1 VSLTVT
7 VQGHLVVAAVVSTSG
22 ATVTVTSGND
32 QQPLTAYDWKV
43 VQGACGHLR
52 AGGTTQSCTAPATDP
67 ALTWSYRNPPA
78 SGVLNFLVAGGNTC
92 TWKVRG
98 GVSCG

>member
-22 ATVTVTSGND
+22 ATVTVSTGNA
-32 QQPLTAYDWKV
+32 QQPLTAYEWKV
-43 VQGACGHLR
+43 VQGACGPLR
-52 AGGTTQSCTAPATDP
+52 SGGTSQSCTASPTAP
-67 ALTWSYRNPPA
+67 LVTWSYRNPPS
-78 SGVLNFLVAGGNTC
+78 SGVLNFAVAGGNTC